1 LFPFQIGKVYK
12 PLQSDEKLLFKS
24 SFHPAVYCSS
34 HQPGANVDELQRIER
49 KPAFRILKNSTEM
62 QAVITSDASAGGI
75 VFYKAG
81 EINQSI
87 IKLNSLNF
95 FRPISIKANLLNF
108 K

>member
-1 LFPFQIGKVYK
+1 
-12 PLQSDEKLLFKS
+12 
-24 SFHPAVYCSS
+24 
-34 HQPGANVDELQRIER
+34 VDELQRIER

-87 IKLNSLNF
+87 KN
-95 FRPISIKANLLNF
+95 
-108 K
+108 